1 MCLRAA
7 PWALA
12 PLRWLE
18 LTRLPLVSPVDRAVF
33 LKAQPYLSDLSFM
46 LASAGSLPGDV
57 EISRALAVGDVD
69 RDGALDLLVAN
80 LASPPRLYR
89 NVAPRRGD
97 WLAVRAIDPALR
109 RDAIGARVRLL
120 GTPAQERE
128 ITRSFGYL
136 SASDSV
142 AHFGLGFTAKLQ
154 GLLVRW
160 PGGETE
166 RFAIEGLNRRIVV
179 RRGEGSA
186 P

>member
-1 MCLRAA
+1 M
-7 PWALA
+7 
-12 PLRWLE
+12 
-18 LTRLPLVSPVDRAVF
+18 D
-33 LKAQPYLSDLSFM
+33 
-46 LASAGSLPGDV
+46 G
-57 EISRALAVGDVD
+57 
-69 RDGALDLLVAN
+69 DGALDLLVAN
-80 LASPPRLYR
+80 LVSPPRLYR
-89 NVAPRRGD
+89 NIAPRRGD
-97 WLAVRAIDPALR
+97 WLAVRVIDPALR
-109 RDAIGARVRLL
+109 RDAIGARVHPL

-142 AHFGLGFTAKLQ
+142 AHFGLGFGAEFQ

-166 RFAIEGLNRRIVV
+166 LFAIEGFNRRMVL